1 MSDYQ
6 RPLRAPWTPVEGSH
20 EAFVMGFMWDHNH
33 RGYAETMM
41 NLHDDFYMIQA
52 EAGPGHGFCEE
63 TQRRLDLLDQ
73 MLLDNVADAVD
84 RYDDWAS
91 DPLP

>member
-1 MSDYQ
+1 MTDFQ
-6 RPLRAPWTPVEGSH
+6 RPLRAPWSPPEGSH
-20 EAFVMGFMWDHNH
+20 EAKVMQFMWDHGH
-33 RGYAETMM
+33 GGYAAEVAE
-41 NLHDDFYMIQA
+41 LHDDFYLIQA

-63 TQRRLDLLDQ
+63 TQRRLDQLDQ
-73 MLLDNVADAVD
+73 MIKDNVADAVD